1 MSNATDTPTVGGKG
15 NYDESYA
22 RFLKAYQD
30 FKGECPKGVTLK
42 LQKSGAR
49 YNLLLQFK
57 QPSTGKRLPKTANLE
72 CTPEGVIDG
81 VKKAKL
87 VSEALG
93 TITSASEFWDWY
105 DKTILGKNQIENNLI
120 TYRDIFKQ
128 IEDEYF
134 AGYNR
139 NTGRKRSRDI
149 ASDLVSY
156 ETAKEVYFK
165 LFPNWDEYPSW
176 ESFKAMLYIPLQNGE
191 QLVGSKT
198 FKERYY
204 ILKAIAEKS
213 PNKEHLLKQLEPIN
227 AKQTQFRK
235 KQRIAVDVFKDWW
248 FKTKQEAYTIKNHQ
262 HQSCRHSW
270 LWVTSMAV
278 MYGLRPTEI
287 AAAVN
292 LTKPFVTDDGITI
305 KALSDPDNQDNYLV
319 LGDYVYFTDAE
330 GRKVSIKTGGRIVA
344 PVPSPE
350 MFEFLELKKPLLP
363 QYTPRKGSKPKS
375 IVRGFDVTFSQ
386 KISSMKCP
394 VTQKYAFRRLYN
406 LLGEKYGL
414 PIELRARL
422 MGHSTIVNEGKYKT
436 EGIDATLEVLK
447 GCSKLP
453 IPLDVAIERLTA
465 LGVDIDSSEA
475 KLFLGVIYQID

>member
-1 MSNATDTPTVGGKG
+1 
-15 NYDESYA
+15 
-22 RFLKAYQD
+22 
-30 FKGECPKGVTLK
+30 
-42 LQKSGAR
+42 
-49 YNLLLQFK
+49 
-57 QPSTGKRLPKTANLE
+57 
-72 CTPEGVIDG
+72 
-81 VKKAKL
+81 L

-105 DKTILGKNQIENNLI
+105 DATILGKNQIEDNLI
-120 TYRDIFKQ
+120 TYREIFQ
-128 IEDEYF
+128 QLEDEYF
-134 AGYNR
+134 AGCNR
-139 NTGRKRSRDI
+139 NTGRPRSRDI
-149 ASDLVSY
+149 VSDLSSY
-156 ETAKEVYFK
+156 EATKGIYFR

-176 ESFKAMLYIPLQNGE
+176 ESFKAMLYTPLRNGE

-227 AKQTQFRK
+227 AKQTQFIK
-235 KQRIAVDVFKDWW
+235 KQRIGIDAFKDWW
-248 FKTKQEAYTIKNHQ
+248 FKTKQEAYDIRNSR

-270 LWVTSMAV
+270 LWVTGMAV

-319 LGDYVYFTDAE
+319 LGDYTYFTDSE

-344 PVPSPE
+344 PIPSPE

-394 VTQKYAFRRLYN
+394 VTQKYAFRRL
-406 LLGEKYGL
+406 
-414 PIELRARL
+414 
-422 MGHSTIVNEGKYKT
+422 
-436 EGIDATLEVLK
+436 
-447 GCSKLP
+447 
-453 IPLDVAIERLTA
+453 
-465 LGVDIDSSEA
+465 
-475 KLFLGVIYQID
+475 

>member
-1 MSNATDTPTVGGKG
+1 MSNDINTPTVGGKG
-15 NYDESYA
+15 NYDGGYA

-30 FKGECPKGVTLK
+30 FKGECPRGVTLK
-42 LQKSGAR
+42 LQKTGVR

-57 QPSTGKRLPKTANLE
+57 QPPTGKRLPKTANLE

-93 TITSASEFWDWY
+93 TISSASEFWDWY
-105 DKTILGKNQIENNLI
+105 DKTILGKNQIEDNLI
-120 TYRDIFKQ
+120 TYREIFQ
-128 IEDEYF
+128 QLEDGYF

-139 NTGRKRSRDI
+139 NTGRPRSRDI
-149 ASDLVSY
+149 VSDLSSY
-156 ETAKEVYFK
+156 EATKGIYFR

-227 AKQTQFRK
+227 AKQTQFKK
-235 KQRIAVDVFKDWW
+235 KQRIGIDAFKDWW
-248 FKTKQEAYTIKNHQ
+248 YSAKQKAYTIKSNTV
-262 HQSCRHSW
+262 SNNRHSW
-270 LWVTSMAV
+270 LWVTGMAV

-344 PVPSPE
+344 PIPSPE
-350 MFEFLELKKPLLP
+350 MFKLLELKQPLLP
-363 QYTPRKGSKPKS
+363 EYSPKKGVQPRTITG
-375 IVRGFDVTFSQ
+375 GFDTRFTQ

-422 MGHSTIVNEGKYKT
+422 MGHSTIVNESNYKT
-436 EGIDATLEVLK
+436 KGIDATLEVIE

-453 IPLDVAIERLTA
+453 IPLNVAIERLAA
-465 LGVDIDSSEA
+465 LGVDLDSSEA
-475 KLFLGVIYQID
+475 KLFL

>member
-15 NYDESYA
+15 NYDDNYT

-30 FKGECPKGVTLK
+30 FKGGCPKGVTLK
-42 LQKSGAR
+42 LQKTGVR

-57 QPSTGKRLPKTANLE
+57 QPPTGKRLPKTANLE
-72 CTPEGVIDG
+72 CTPQGVIDG

-128 IEDEYF
+128 IENEYF

-149 ASDLVSY
+149 ASDLASY
-156 ETAKEVYFK
+156 ESTKEAYFR
-165 LFPNWDEYPSW
+165 LFPDWDEYPSW
-176 ESFKAMLYIPLQNGE
+176 ESFNTMLYTPLQNGE
-191 QLVGSKT
+191 KLVGSKT

-204 ILKAIAEKS
+204 ILQAIAEKS

-227 AKQTQFRK
+227 AKQTQFKK
-235 KQRIAVDVFKDWW
+235 KQRISIDAFKDWW
-248 FKTKQEAYTIKNHQ
+248 YSAKQEAYTVKSPQ
-262 HQSCRHSW
+262 HQSSRHNW
-270 LWVTSMAV
+270 LWVTGMAV

-344 PVPSPE
+344 PIPSPE
-350 MFEFLELKKPLLP
+350 MFDFLELKQPLLP
-363 QYTPRKGSKPKS
+363 EYSPRKGSKPKS
-375 IVRGFDVTFSQ
+375 IIGGFDATFSQ
-386 KISSMKCP
+386 RLQFMKCP

-422 MGHSTIVNEGKYKT
+422 MGHSAIINQGKYKT

-447 GCSKLP
+447 GGSKLP

-465 LGVDIDSSEA
+465 LGFDVDTPEA
-475 KLFLGVIYQID
+475 KAFLGVIYQID

>member
-1 MSNATDTPTVGGKG
+1 MSNDINTPTVGGKG
-15 NYDESYA
+15 NYNESYA
-22 RFLKAYQD
+22 RFLKAYQE
-30 FKGECPKGVTLK
+30 FKGECPRGVSLK
-42 LQKSGAR
+42 LQKTGTR

-57 QPSTGKRLPKTANLE
+57 QPPTGKRSSKTANLE
-72 CTPEGVIDG
+72 CTPEGVLDG

-93 TITSASEFWDWY
+93 TTSSASEFWDWY
-105 DKTILGKNQIENNLI
+105 DKTILGQNQIKDNLI
-120 TYRDIFKQ
+120 TYREIFQQ

-149 ASDLVSY
+149 VSDLSSY
-156 ETAKEVYFK
+156 ESTKGTYFK

-176 ESFKAMLYIPLQNGE
+176 EGFKAMLYTPLRNGE
-191 QLVGSKT
+191 QLIGSKT

-227 AKQTQFRK
+227 PKQTQFIK
-235 KQRIAVDVFKDWW
+235 KQRISIDAFKDWW
-248 FKTKQEAYTIKNHQ
+248 YSAKQEAYTIKSNTI
-262 HQSCRHSW
+262 SNNRHSW
-270 LWVTSMAV
+270 LWVAGMAV

-292 LTKPFVTDDGITI
+292 LTKCYVTDDGVII

-344 PVPSPE
+344 PIPSFD
-350 MFEFLELKKPLLP
+350 MFEFLELKRPLLP
-363 QYTPRKGSKPKS
+363 EYSPTKGVQPKTITS
-375 IVRGFDVTFSQ
+375 GFDKKFTNTIF
-386 KISSMKCP
+386 SMKCP

-447 GCSKLP
+447 GVSKLP
-453 IPLDVAIERLTA
+453 IPLNVAIERLTA
-465 LGVDIDSSEA
+465 LGVDIDAPEA
-475 KLFLGVIYQID
+475 KLFLRVIYQID

>member
-1 MSNATDTPTVGGKG
+1 
-15 NYDESYA
+15 
-22 RFLKAYQD
+22 
-30 FKGECPKGVTLK
+30 
-42 LQKSGAR
+42 
-49 YNLLLQFK
+49 
-57 QPSTGKRLPKTANLE
+57 
-72 CTPEGVIDG
+72 
-81 VKKAKL
+81 
-87 VSEALG
+87 
-93 TITSASEFWDWY
+93 
-105 DKTILGKNQIENNLI
+105 
-120 TYRDIFKQ
+120 
-128 IEDEYF
+128 
-134 AGYNR
+134 
-139 NTGRKRSRDI
+139 
-149 ASDLVSY
+149 
-156 ETAKEVYFK
+156 
-165 LFPNWDEYPSW
+165 
-176 ESFKAMLYIPLQNGE
+176 MLYIPLQNGE

-262 HQSCRHSW
+262 HQSSRHNW
-270 LWVTSMAV
+270 LWVTGMAV

-330 GRKVSIKTGGRIVA
+330 GRKVSIKTGGRVVA
-344 PVPSPE
+344 PIPSPE
-350 MFEFLELKKPLLP
+350 MFDFLELKRPLLP
-363 QYTPRKGSKPKS
+363 EYSPKKGSQPKT
-375 IVRGFDVTFSQ
+375 IAGGFDATFSNRIQ
-386 KISSMKCP
+386 SMKCP

-414 PIELRARL
+414 PIELPAIM
-422 MGHSTIVNEGKYKT
+422 MGHSATINENKYKT

-453 IPLDVAIERLTA
+453 IPLSVAIEKLTA
-465 LGVDIDSSEA
+465 LGVDIDSPEA

>member
-42 LQKSGAR
+42 LQKTGAR

-57 QPSTGKRLPKTANLE
+57 QPPTGKRLPKTANLE
-72 CTPEGVIDG
+72 CTPQGVIDG
-81 VKKAKL
+81 VRKAKL

-105 DKTILGKNQIENNLI
+105 DATILGKNQIEDNLI
-120 TYRDIFKQ
+120 TYREIFQ
-128 IEDEYF
+128 QLEDEYF
-134 AGYNR
+134 AGCNR
-139 NTGRKRSRDI
+139 NTGRPRSRDI
-149 ASDLVSY
+149 VSDLSSY
-156 ETAKEVYFK
+156 EATKGIYFR

-176 ESFKAMLYIPLQNGE
+176 ESFKAMLYTPLQNGE

-204 ILKAIAEKS
+204 ILKAIAKKS
-213 PNKEHLLKQLEPIN
+213 PNKDHLLKQLEPIN
-227 AKQTQFRK
+227 PKQTKFKK
-235 KQRIAVDVFKDWW
+235 KQRLSVDVFKDWW
-248 FKTKQEAYTIKNHQ
+248 INTKKEAYTIRNPQ
-262 HQSCRHSW
+262 HQSSRHAW
-270 LWVTSMAV
+270 LWVTGMAV

-287 AAAVN
+287 AAAFN
-292 LTKPFVTDDGITI
+292 LTKSFVTEDGIII

-330 GRKVSIKTGGRIVA
+330 GRKVSIKTGGRVVA
-344 PVPSPE
+344 PIPSLD
-350 MFEFLELKKPLLP
+350 MFKFLELKQPLLP
-363 QYTPRKGSKPKS
+363 EYTPRAGSLPHT
-375 IVRGFDVTFSQ
+375 IVRGFNGLFDRRLA
-386 KISSMKCP
+386 SMKCP

-447 GCSKLP
+447 GVSKLP
-453 IPLDVAIERLTA
+453 IPLNVATERLTA

>member
-1 MSNATDTPTVGGKG
+1 MSNDINTPTVGGKG

-22 RFLKAYQD
+22 RFVKAYQD

-57 QPSTGKRLPKTANLE
+57 QPPTGKRLPKTANLE
-72 CTPEGVIDG
+72 CTPQGVIDG

-105 DKTILGKNQIENNLI
+105 DATILGKNKIEDNLI
-120 TYRDIFKQ
+120 TYREIFKQ
-128 IEDEYF
+128 LEDEYF

-149 ASDLVSY
+149 ASDLASY
-156 ETAKEVYFK
+156 DTTKGAYFR

-213 PNKEHLLKQLEPIN
+213 PNKDHLLKQLEPIN
-227 AKQTQFRK
+227 PKQTQFKK
-235 KQRIAVDVFKDWW
+235 KQRISIDAFKDWW
-248 FKTKQEAYTIKNHQ
+248 YSAKQEAYTIKGPQ
-262 HQSCRHSW
+262 HQSSRHNW
-270 LWVTSMAV
+270 LWVTGMTV

-292 LTKPFVTDDGITI
+292 LTKPFVTEDGVII

-319 LGDYVYFTDAE
+319 LGDYTYFTDAE
-330 GRKVSIKTGGRIVA
+330 GRKVSIKTGGRIVD
-344 PVPSPE
+344 PIPSLD
-350 MFEFLELKKPLLP
+350 MFEFLELKRPLLP
-363 QYTPRKGSKPKS
+363 QYTPKKGSKPKS
-375 IVRGFDVTFSQ
+375 IVTGFEALFSQ

-422 MGHSTIVNEGKYKT
+422 MGHSTIVNESKYKT

-447 GCSKLP
+447 GVSKLP
-453 IPLDVAIERLTA
+453 IPLNVAIERLTA
-465 LGVDIDSSEA
+465 LGFDVDTPEA
-475 KLFLGVIYQID
+475 KAFLRVIYQID